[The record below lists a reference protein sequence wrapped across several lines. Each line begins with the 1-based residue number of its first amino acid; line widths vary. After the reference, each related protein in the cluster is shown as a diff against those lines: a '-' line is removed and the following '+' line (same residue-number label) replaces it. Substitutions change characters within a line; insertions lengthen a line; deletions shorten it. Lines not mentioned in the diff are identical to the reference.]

1 MWHHYRIRLRPLS
14 KPCFF
19 RFGARAARPRLRRA
33 PQTASRPRSELG
45 RHSFFVY
52 DGAEM
57 TGQLSEQPLA
67 ELINEISAKS
77 LAGKLQLEH
86 DRIKVVIYFD
96 NGELLYA
103 AANLRSLR
111 LREYLLKA
119 GINEAAL
126 ARYGER
132 RPDLELAKALLTDH
146 LLTPAAAE
154 QVQTKQVTDVL
165 RVALLWTEGTW
176 EVDQRARLDELTK
189 LKIDIRTLLL
199 ETGRRTPPKVAASR
213 FRLPAERISPVSTS
227 FEFSNLLP
235 VEIFLLSRL
244 DRPTPLQDL
253 VAVSGVSENEAFVV
267 LYSLALAGLL
277 EREHRPNTFRGQTF
291 QSQAVAATQPQPEK
305 SVPPPEPPEE
315 KPEEDVERFLARLER
330 AQTHYDVL
338 DVTKESSPAQM
349 KVKYYELARRY
360 HPDRFRKVEPSLLAR
375 TESAFARITQA
386 YDTLRDDRLRANYD
400 AKLAARQKAQQVA
413 DATAKPT
420 IETPS
425 VATPTATPDNISKI
439 PPQPGFSAAERAEA
453 QFKEGLAALE
463 TGERRV
469 AVGLFAAAANAVPK
483 EARYRAFY
491 GRLLAESEHTRRAA
505 EAELQAAV
513 KLDPKNGEYRV
524 LLAELYRD
532 LGLLLRARGEAE
544 RALGIDPNN
553 RKAQDLLR
561 ALKSV

>member
-1 MWHHYRIRLRPLS
+1 MWHHYRIRLRHCQSP
-14 KPCFF
+14 
-19 RFGARAARPRLRRA
+19 A
-33 PQTASRPRSELG
+33 
-45 RHSFFVY
+45 FFVY
-52 DGAEM
+52 DGNEM

-67 ELINEISAKS
+67 EIINELSAKS

-96 NGELLYA
+96 SGELLYA
-103 AANLRSLR
+103 ASNLRTLR

-132 RPDLELAKALLTDH
+132 RPDLELAKALVKDH

-154 QVQTKQVTDVL
+154 QVQSKQVTDVL

-176 EVDQRARLDELTK
+176 ELDQRARLDEPTR
-189 LKIDIRTLLL
+189 LKIDLRTLLL
-199 ETGRRTPPKVAASR
+199 ESGRRTPPKFAASR
-213 FRLPAERISPVSTS
+213 FRLPTERISPVSTS
-227 FEFSNLLP
+227 LEFSNLLP
-235 VEIFLLSRL
+235 GEIFLLSRL
-244 DRPTPLQDL
+244 DRPMPLQDL

-277 EREHRPNTFRGQTF
+277 EREHRHNTFRDQTF
-291 QSQAVAATQPQPEK
+291 HSQTLHSQSKVTTQPEPEK
-305 SVPPPEPPEE
+305 SVPPPEPPKE
-315 KPEEDVERFLARLER
+315 KTEAEDLETFLARLER

-338 DVTKESSPAQM
+338 DVTKESSPTQM
-349 KVKYYELARRY
+349 KVKYYDLARRY
-360 HPDRFRKVEPSLLAR
+360 HPDRFRKAEPSTLAR

-386 YDTLRDDRLRANYD
+386 YDTLRDDHLRANYD
-400 AKLAARQKAQQVA
+400 AKLAARQKAQQVV
-413 DATAKPT
+413 DATAKPK

-425 VATPTATPDNISKI
+425 TPAPTPEQPS
-439 PPQPGFSAAERAEA
+439 QPGVSAAERAEA
-453 QFKEGLAALE
+453 QFKEALAALE

-469 AVGLFAAAANAVPK
+469 AVGLFAAAANAMPK

-491 GRLLAESEHTRRAA
+491 GRLLAEHEHTRRAA
-505 EAELQAAV
+505 EAELQAAI

-524 LLAELYRD
+524 MLAELYRD
-532 LGLLLRARGEAE
+532 LGFMLRARGEAE

-561 ALKSV
+561 VLKSV

>member
-1 MWHHYRIRLRPLS
+1 
-14 KPCFF
+14 
-19 RFGARAARPRLRRA
+19 
-33 PQTASRPRSELG
+33 
-45 RHSFFVY
+45 
-52 DGAEM
+52 M

-77 LAGKLQLEH
+77 LAGKLQLEY

-103 AANLRSLR
+103 AANLRTLR

-132 RPDLELAKALLTDH
+132 RADLDLAKALLKDH
-146 LLTPAAAE
+146 LLTPASAE
-154 QVQTKQVTDVL
+154 QIQTKQITDVL
-165 RVALLWTEGTW
+165 RVALLWTEGAW
-176 EVDQRARLDELTK
+176 EFDERARLDEPMT
-189 LKIDIRTLLL
+189 LKIDLRSLLL
-199 ETGRRTPPKVAASR
+199 ETGRRTPPKFAASR
-213 FRLPAERISPVSTS
+213 FRIPAELISPVTTSLESANLLPAE
-227 FEFSNLLP
+227 
-235 VEIFLLSRL
+235 IFLISRL

-253 VAVSGVSENEAFVV
+253 VAVSGASENEALV
-267 LYSLALAGLL
+267 LVYSLTLAGLL
-277 EREHRPNTFRGQTF
+277 EREHRHNTFHGK
-291 QSQAVAATQPQPEK
+291 AVAAPTQPEPEK
-305 SVPPPEPPEE
+305 PAPLPEPPKE
-315 KPEEDVERFLARLER
+315 KTEAEDIETFLARLER

-349 KVKYYELARRY
+349 KVKYYDLARRY
-360 HPDRFRKVEPSLLAR
+360 HPDRFRKAEPSLLAR

-413 DATAKPT
+413 DATAKPKT
-420 IETPS
+420 ETPS
-425 VATPTATPDNISKI
+425 VATPTATSDNI
-439 PPQPGFSAAERAEA
+439 PATAQPGLSAAERAEA
-453 QFKEGLAALE
+453 QFKEALAALE
-463 TGERRV
+463 TGERKV
-469 AVGLFAAAANAVPK
+469 AIGLFAAAANAMPK

-491 GRLLAESEHTRRAA
+491 GRLLAEREHTRRAA
-505 EAELQAAV
+505 EAELQAAI

-524 LLAELYRD
+524 MLAELYRD
-532 LGLLLRARGEAE
+532 LGLMLRARGEAE

-561 ALKSV
+561 GLKSV

>member
-1 MWHHYRIRLRPLS
+1 
-14 KPCFF
+14 
-19 RFGARAARPRLRRA
+19 
-33 PQTASRPRSELG
+33 
-45 RHSFFVY
+45 
-52 DGAEM
+52 M

-67 ELINEISAKS
+67 ELISELTAKS
-77 LAGKLQLEH
+77 RTGKLQLERG
-86 DRIKVVIYFD
+86 RIKVVIYFEK
-96 NGELLYA
+96 GELQYA

-132 RPDLELAKALLTDH
+132 RPDLELAKALVTDH
-146 LLTPAAAE
+146 LLSAATAE
-154 QVQTKQVTDVL
+154 QVQTKQVADVL
-165 RVALLWTEGTW
+165 RVALVWPEGSW
-176 EVDQRARLDELTK
+176 DFDQRARLDEETK
-189 LKIDIRTLLL
+189 IKVDTRSLLL
-199 ETGRRTPPKVAASR
+199 ETGRRTPAKFAASR
-213 FRLPAERISPVSTS
+213 FRVPAELISPVATS

-235 VEIFLLSRL
+235 SEVFLLSRL
-244 DRPTPLQDL
+244 DRPTPLQEL
-253 VAVSGVSENEAFVV
+253 VAISGVSENEAFVV

-277 EREHRPNTFRGQTF
+277 EREHWHNTFSDQP
-291 QSQAVAATQPQPEK
+291 VAASRSEPPKTT
-305 SVPPPEPPEE
+305 PPPAPTPEE
-315 KPEEDVERFLARLER
+315 KTEEDIETFLARLTN

-338 DVTKESSPAQM
+338 DVTRESSPAQM

-360 HPDRFRKVEPSLLAR
+360 HPDRFRRADPSLLAR

-413 DATAKPT
+413 DATAKPKT
-420 IETPS
+420 EAPVVT
-425 VATPTATPDNISKI
+425 TPTATPDNV
-439 PPQPGFSAAERAEA
+439 PNTPREPGLSAAERAEA

-463 TGERRV
+463 TGERK
-469 AVGLFAAAANAVPK
+469 AAIGLFAAAANAVPK

-491 GRLLAESEHTRRAA
+491 GRLLAEHEHTRRTA

-513 KLDPKNGEYRV
+513 KLDPKNAEYRV
-524 LLAELYRD
+524 MLAELYRD
-532 LGLLLRARGEAE
+532 LGLMLRARGEAE